1 MDGMSK
7 QDYYELLGVS
17 RDVGQSE
24 LKKAYRAQAMKYH
37 PDRNSGDPEAEHKF
51 KEVSEAYEVLKDD
64 QKRAAYDRY
73 GHAAFENGA
82 GGRAGGFDFGFS
94 GGFADI
100 FEEMFGDVMG
110 GRRTRAGRGN
120 DMRFNLEI
128 ALEEAFS
135 GKQATI
141 RVPGSVVCEPCKGS
155 GATGGTEPVSCR
167 TCGGIGKVRTQQ
179 GFFTIERTCPSC
191 SGVGRV
197 ITDPCRNCSGS
208 GRVRKDRSLQ
218 VNIPAGVEDG
228 TRIRLAG
235 EGEAGLHGAEAG
247 DLYIFLSVRPH
258 QLFQRDGA
266 DIYCRVPI
274 PMVTAALGGPVE
286 VPVVDGGRAEVT
298 IPAGAQAGAQF
309 RLRGKGMTVL
319 HSKSRGDMYVQV
331 QVETPVS
338 LNKRQRELLEEFQ
351 DEGGEKTHPE
361 SHGFFAKAKEFFENL
376 KD

>member
-17 RDVGQSE
+17 RGVGLRE
-24 LKKAYRAQAMKYH
+24 LKKAYRSLAMKYH
-37 PDRNSGDPEAEHKF
+37 PDRNSGDSGAERKF

-73 GHAAFENGA
+73 GHAAFENG
-82 GGRAGGFDFGFS
+82 GRGRSGGFDFS

-110 GRRTRAGRGN
+110 GRRTRSGRGN

-128 ALEEAFS
+128 GLEEAFS

-141 RVPGSVVCEPCKGS
+141 RVPGSVSCDGCKGS
-155 GATGGTEPVSCR
+155 GAAGGAEPVTCR

-191 SGVGRV
+191 AGAGRV
-197 ITDPCRNCSGS
+197 ISDPCRDCGGS
-208 GRVRKDRSLQ
+208 GRVRQDRSLQ
-218 VNIPAGVEDG
+218 VNIPAGVEEG

-235 EGEAGLHGAEAG
+235 EGEAGMHGASSG
-247 DLYIFLSVRPH
+247 DLYIFLAVRPH
-258 QLFQRDGA
+258 KLFQRDGA

-286 VPVVDGGRAEVT
+286 VPVVDGSRAQVT
-298 IPAGAQAGAQF
+298 VPSGAQSGAQF
-309 RLRGKGMTVL
+309 RLRGKGMTIL

-351 DEGGEKTHPE
+351 DQGGEKTHPE
-361 SHGFFAKAKEFFENL
+361 SHGFFARAKEFFENL

>member
-7 QDYYELLGVS
+7 QDYYELLGVA
-17 RDVGQSE
+17 RGAGLPE
-24 LKKAYRAQAMKYH
+24 IKKAYRALAMKYH
-37 PDRNSGDPEAEHKF
+37 PDRNAGDDEAERRF

-64 QKRAAYDRY
+64 QKRAAYDRF

-82 GGRAGGFDFGFS
+82 GGRAGGFDFNFS

-110 GRRTRAGRGN
+110 GRRARAGRGN

-128 ALEEAFS
+128 SLEDAFA

-141 RVPGSVVCEPCKGS
+141 RVPGSVSCEPCSGS
-155 GATGGTEPVSCR
+155 GATGGAEPASCR

-191 SGVGRV
+191 AGAGKV
-197 ITDPCRNCSGS
+197 ITDPCRNCGGS

-218 VNIPAGVEDG
+218 VSIPAGVEDG

-235 EGEAGLHGAEAG
+235 EGEAGLHGAAPG
-247 DLYIFLSVRPH
+247 DLYIFLTVQPH
-258 QLFQRDGA
+258 PLFQRDGA

-286 VPVVDGGRAEVT
+286 VPVVDGSRAEVSV
-298 IPAGAQAGAQF
+298 PAGAQAGAQF
-309 RLRGKGMTVL
+309 RLRGRGMTIL

-351 DEGGEKTHPE
+351 REGGETTHPE
-361 SHGFFAKAKEFFENL
+361 SHGFFARAKEFFENL

>member
-51 KEVSEAYEVLKDD
+51 KQVSEAYEVLKDD

-141 RVPGSVVCEPCKGS
+141 RVPGSVACEPCKGS

-167 TCGGIGKVRTQQ
+167 TCGGVGKVRTQQ

-235 EGEAGLHGAEAG
+235 EGEAGLHGAEPG

-298 IPAGAQAGAQF
+298 IPPGAQAGAQF

-351 DEGGEKTHPE
+351 EEGGEKTHPE
-361 SHGFFAKAKEFFENL
+361 SHGFFARAREFFENL

>member
-7 QDYYELLGVS
+7 QDYYELLGVT
-17 RDVGQSE
+17 RGAGLPDI
-24 LKKAYRAQAMKYH
+24 KKAYRSLAMRYH
-37 PDRNSGDPEAEHKF
+37 PDRNPGDAAAEQKF
-51 KEVSEAYEVLKDD
+51 KELSEAYDVLKDD

-73 GHAAFENGA
+73 GHAAFENG
-82 GGRAGGFDFGFS
+82 GGRSGGFDFG

-110 GRRTRAGRGN
+110 GRRTRSGRGN

-128 ALEEAFS
+128 GLEEAYS

-141 RVPGSVVCEPCKGS
+141 RVPGSVSCDSCKGS
-155 GATGGTEPVSCR
+155 GAAGGAEPVACR
-167 TCGGIGKVRTQQ
+167 TCAGLGKVRSQQ

-191 SGVGRV
+191 AGAGRV
-197 ITDPCRNCSGS
+197 ISDPCRSCGGS
-208 GRVRKDRSLQ
+208 GRVRQDRSLQ
-218 VNIPAGVEDG
+218 VNIPGGVEEG

-235 EGEAGLHGAEAG
+235 EGEAGMHGAPAG
-247 DLYIFLSVRPH
+247 DLYIFLAVKPH
-258 QLFQRDGA
+258 QLFQREGA
-266 DIYCRVPI
+266 DVFCRVPI

-286 VPVVDGGRAEVT
+286 VPVVDGSRAQVSV
-298 IPAGAQAGAQF
+298 PAGAQSGAQF
-309 RLRGKGMTVL
+309 RLRGKGMTIL
-319 HSKSRGDMYVQV
+319 HSKSRGDMYVQI

-351 DEGGEKTHPE
+351 DQGGEKTHPE
-361 SHGFFAKAKEFFENL
+361 SHGFFARAKEFFENL

>member
-141 RVPGSVVCEPCKGS
+141 RVPGSVACEPCKGS
-155 GATGGTEPVSCR
+155 GATGGTEPVNCR

-235 EGEAGLHGAEAG
+235 EGEAGMHGAESG

-351 DEGGEKTHPE
+351 QEGGEKTHPE
-361 SHGFFAKAKEFFENL
+361 SHGFFARAREFFENL